1 MGSILNG
8 LALYGGLLPFGAT
21 FFVFSDYMRPPIRL
35 AALMGLQVVYV
46 FTHDSIFVG
55 EDGPTHQPVEQL
67 AALRSIMNLINL
79 RPCDSQ
85 ETALAWAYALRRKD
99 GPTALLLTRQ
109 KVDEIKREKPLTKEE
124 FNRRRIYSKKRK
136 IRRPGSRACCQRF
149 GGRCCR

>member
-1 MGSILNG
+1 MSESFAGTNFHFGIREHGMGSILNG
-8 LALYGGLLPFGAT
+8 LALYGGFIPFGAT

-67 AALRSIMNLINL
+67 AALRSIMHLVTL

-109 KVDEIKREKPLTKEE
+109 KVDDMKTRETSHKGRIQL
-124 FNRRRIYSKKRK
+124 RRIYRKK
-136 IRRPGSRACCQRF
+136 
-149 GGRCCR
+149 